1 MQERQEADPAE
12 KTEDSAHENQTKK
25 RGKWIRRGILAVVG
39 VIVLYLGAGVIIPSA
54 WHKEVSE
61 EVQADFQAEEVYAE
75 TEGTERVLSIDDN
88 KDAVLWRI
96 RAIEA
101 AQEEI
106 IFSSFDFRDDDTGQ
120 VLMAALYGAAE
131 KGVHVRIIVDG
142 YMTGLDMIGS
152 SRFKALICHP
162 NVEARFYN
170 PVNLLTPW
178 TFTFRMH
185 DKYVIIDD
193 QMYILGGRNSDDVSL
208 SYTARTYNDDRDLL
222 VYETDPGSPD
232 TSLAQLMEYF
242 TSIWDLSCTE
252 EASYTETDRVKQ
264 AGEELLAHYENLPEE
279 YPEAY
284 TDVPGEEEYL
294 ALTTETSKITLLTNT
309 QEPSVREPVL
319 WYQLTQLM
327 MDKEDV
333 IIESPYVICS
343 SAMYQGLTEVC
354 ESTAEVAIM
363 TNAKEIGNNI
373 CGNADYLNEK
383 QNILK
388 TGVTVYEYLGERYRH
403 TKTILIDDR
412 ISVVGSFNWDMRSVY
427 LDTELMLVVDSKAFN
442 NELRALAL
450 EHQDM
455 SRAVYPDGTTQ
466 DGPEEWAWEWPWYKA
481 VGYTILRVLIIP
493 FRYMA

>member
-1 MQERQEADPAE
+1 MDEEQAAVS
-12 KTEDSAHENQTKK
+12 TEDRSEPACKKTAKK
-25 RGKWIRRGILAVVG
+25 RGKWIRRGILAVLG
-39 VIVLYLGAGVIIPSA
+39 VIVLYLGAGMIIPSA
-54 WHKEVSE
+54 WHKDVSE
-61 EVQADFQAEEVYAE
+61 EVKAEFQAEELYAE
-75 TEGTERVLSIDDN
+75 NEGTERVLSIDDN

-96 RAIEA
+96 RAIES

-106 IFSSFDFRDDDTGQ
+106 IFSSFDFRDDDSGQ

-131 KGVHVRIIVDG
+131 RGVHVRIIVDG

-152 SRFKALICHP
+152 SRFKALVCHP
-162 NVEARFYN
+162 NVEAKFYN

-193 QMYILGGRNSDDVSL
+193 RMYILGGRNSDDVSL

-222 VYETDPGSPD
+222 VYETDPGNPD
-232 TSLAQLMEYF
+232 TSLAQLAAYF

-252 EASYTETDRVKQ
+252 EAAYTETDKVTE
-264 AGEELLAHYENLPEE
+264 AGEELLAHYENLPAE

-284 TDVPGEEEYL
+284 TDVPGEEEYV
-294 ALTTETSKITLLTNT
+294 ALTTATNRITLLSNT
-309 QEPSVREPVL
+309 QEPAVREPVL
-319 WYQLTQLM
+319 WYELTQLM

-343 SAMYQGLTEVC
+343 SAMYQGLSEVC
-354 ESTAEVAIM
+354 ESTTGVAIM
-363 TNAKEIGNNI
+363 TNAKENGNNI

-383 QNILK
+383 NNILK
-388 TGVTVYEYLGERYRH
+388 TGVTIYEYLGERYRH
-403 TKTILIDDR
+403 TKTVLIDDR

-427 LDTELMLVVDSKAFN
+427 LDTELMLVVDSVDFN
-442 NELRALAL
+442 AELRLMAQ
-450 EHQDM
+450 EHQDA
-455 SRAVYPDGTTQ
+455 SRAVYPDGTTR
-466 DGPEEWAWEWPWYKA
+466 DGPEIWAWEWPWYKA